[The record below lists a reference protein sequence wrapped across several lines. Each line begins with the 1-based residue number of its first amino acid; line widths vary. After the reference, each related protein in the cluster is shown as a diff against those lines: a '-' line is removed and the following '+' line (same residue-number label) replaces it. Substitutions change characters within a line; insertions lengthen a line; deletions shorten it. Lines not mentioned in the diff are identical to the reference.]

1 MNQPFLGAGNSTGM
15 FYKAPEGTALP
26 SYPGETLAAAWELV
40 GDVAEDGIS
49 LKLPSGDVIRNWALQ
64 PKRRVNTENGAV
76 TVPILDTTKKV
87 FETLFGADNSI
98 YEAATSSHG
107 NLSGATMGPDATS
120 APAAYLFLM
129 KDGNA
134 LAYVGTSSGL
144 ITQIDDVPLKAGDA
158 AIWNAQ
164 IDGTWTFLVDDGE
177 VTS

>member
-1 MNQPFLGAGNSTGM
+1 
-15 FYKAPEGTALP
+15 
-26 SYPGETLAAAWELV
+26 
-40 GDVAEDGIS
+40 
-49 LKLPSGDVIRNWALQ
+49 
-64 PKRRVNTENGAV
+64 
-76 TVPILDTTKKV
+76 
-87 FETLFGADNSI
+87 
-98 YEAATSSHG
+98 
-107 NLSGATMGPDATS
+107 MGPDATS